1 MTLYLLIVLSWFL
14 VGLALVA
21 LRVVNEREPE
31 AQWRL
36 LLAAAATPFLL
47 FPLAGVC
54 RVALEQMSLLAP
66 ILGSPAP
73 LMAVTGAGAAIA
85 VGRIVRIRRGQR
97 ALLASC
103 RSPEPEAVP
112 ALSGHLTELSRMAG
126 LRRAPRV
133 VIYPRGASVCVLGFR
148 RPTIVISQDLLTVL
162 GDQELRAVLAHE
174 IAHVRRRDYLLNW
187 LGVVL
192 RAALFYLPPWPVAW
206 QVLAEVREHRADRLA
221 AAYTADPLTLASAL
235 IKVWRYTPGRLAP
248 WGAVGLLARH
258 GRLEARIRR
267 LLEPEPPGRPFWR
280 TAVAGVVLGGGLL
293 LAQTTVEGGTHL
305 LARVSPAIADW
316 EACCDPEVSP
326 FPHCVPSRRVF
337 CRRLLPHVVE
347 HGPQGPWPRPGSSRR
362 TR

>member
-1 MTLYLLIVLSWFL
+1 MTLYLLIALSWFL
-14 VGLALVA
+14 VGLALVT
-21 LRVVNEREPE
+21 LRIVNEREPE

-54 RVALEQMSLLAP
+54 RVALEQMSLLVP
-66 ILGSPAP
+66 GLDSPVP
-73 LMAVTGAGAAIA
+73 LVAVTGAGAALA

-103 RSPEPEAVP
+103 QFPEPEVVP

-133 VIYPRGASVCVLGFR
+133 VICPRGASVCVLGFR
-148 RPTIVISQDLLTVL
+148 RPTIVISRDVLTVL

-174 IAHVRRRDYLLNW
+174 IAHIRRRDYFLNW

-192 RAALFYLPPWPVAW
+192 RAVLFYLPPWPVAW

-248 WGAVGLLARH
+248 GGAVGLLARP

-267 LLEPEPPGRPFWR
+267 LLEPPPGRPFWR
-280 TAVAGVVLGGGLL
+280 TAVTGVVLGGGLL
-293 LAQTTVEGGTHL
+293 LAQTTVDAGTHF
-305 LARVSPAIADW
+305 LARVSPAIRDR

-337 CRRLLPHVVE
+337 L
-347 HGPQGPWPRPGSSRR
+347 PRPTTECSRAWAAGPVAK
-362 TR
+362 TGIV